1 MGLRVHPQREDEMAK
16 QKINRDMVSTPAI
29 WGTIYPPDP
38 KLWQGKITLMEA
50 DGWGQRYFKNEDV
63 AAKKKRGWR
72 VVEFV
77 DPTLPASSEHR
88 VDNLTKRGPGRP
100 PRAKD

>member
-1 MGLRVHPQREDEMAK
+1 MEK

-72 VVEFV
+72 VVEFI
-77 DPTLPASSEHR
+77 DPTLPTPTVPVLNE
-88 VDNLTKRGPGRP
+88 KRGPGRP
-100 PRAKD
+100 PKEKD